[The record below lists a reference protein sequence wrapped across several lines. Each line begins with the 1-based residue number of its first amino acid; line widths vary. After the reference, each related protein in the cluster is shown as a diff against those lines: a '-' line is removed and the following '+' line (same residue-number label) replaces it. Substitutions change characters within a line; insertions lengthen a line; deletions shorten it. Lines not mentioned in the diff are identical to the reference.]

1 MLDKD
6 IVDLYWQRSET
17 AIEKTAEKYGGYCY
31 SIAYNILSQ
40 SEDAEECVTDTW
52 IGAWNSMP
60 PHKPSYLSGFLAKI
74 TRRISISKWRKK
86 RAEKRGG
93 GEIPLS
99 LEELSECVSDGE
111 DINDEIERRR
121 LAEVLSAFVSSLEK
135 NTRKVFLLRYFYNES
150 IEKISRETGF
160 SETKIKSMLYRARIK
175 LAAVL
180 EKEGFCE

>member
-1 MLDKD
+1 MIKYKKRNRFFLFAILYVKGDFAMLDKD

-31 SIAYNILSQ
+31 SIAYNILSE

-99 LEELSECVSDGE
+99 LEELSECVSDGGSFCHC
-111 DINDEIERRR
+111 ISPLGYARR
-121 LAEVLSAFVSSLEK
+121 
-135 NTRKVFLLRYFYNES
+135 N
-150 IEKISRETGF
+150 I
-160 SETKIKSMLYRARIK
+160 
-175 LAAVL
+175 
-180 EKEGFCE
+180 C